1 MAQKDPAPGQRGQ
14 QPGSGKN
21 SGKRGYQ
28 APSVKREQKLAQV
41 TGVAKVTGGPPPP
54 PGPVL

>member
-41 TGVAKVTGGPPPP
+41 TGAVKVTGGPN
-54 PGPVL
+54 